1 MITTHRTITPALIAL
16 VAVTTILSCARAP
29 EEQMTQASQAVERAA
44 SNPDVAE
51 YAPQS
56 LDRARQLL
64 SEMETAAENRE
75 YDRAASLAEQ
85 AQEAAEQAVN
95 DAETVKSRARDRA
108 ENAVASSESAL
119 AEAREAVSDA
129 RNAQGVRFDFQAAAN
144 ELERI
149 SGVIEDA
156 EADIAAEAFAEAQS
170 AAENARSSLSDLM
183 RRVSDA
189 VQAASRK

>member
-1 MITTHRTITPALIAL
+1 MKTHRTIAAALVAL

-29 EEQMTQASQAVERAA
+29 EEQMAAASQAVQRAA
-44 SNPDVAE
+44 SEPDVQE

-56 LDRARQLL
+56 IDRARQLL
-64 SEMETAAENRE
+64 SEMETAAEDRE
-75 YDRAASLAEQ
+75 YDTARSLAEQ
-85 AQEAAEQAVN
+85 AQEAAEQAIT

-108 ENAVASSESAL
+108 ENTVAAAESTL

-129 RNAQGVRFDFQAAAN
+129 RNAEGIRFDFSAAAN

-149 SGVIEDA
+149 SEIIDDA
-156 EADIAAEAFAEAQS
+156 EADIAAEEFAGAQS

-183 RRVSDA
+183 RRVSNA